1 MTPRG
6 ASSADGYIHRVR
18 NAMFGVEDLE
28 ECLLCDAEDM
38 AGSIARAD
46 LTKPTARDWKV
57 PGKILD

>member
-1 MTPRG
+1 
-6 ASSADGYIHRVR
+6 
-18 NAMFGVEDLE
+18 MFGVEDLE